1 MDKELKK
8 SAKEHEAW
16 VRKIAREEALKV
28 LREYKK
34 ELASRPAYD
43 FKC

>member
-1 MDKELKK
+1 MDKKLQE

-16 VRKIAREEALKV
+16 VRKIARKEALKV

-34 ELASRPAYD
+34 ELASRPAYN